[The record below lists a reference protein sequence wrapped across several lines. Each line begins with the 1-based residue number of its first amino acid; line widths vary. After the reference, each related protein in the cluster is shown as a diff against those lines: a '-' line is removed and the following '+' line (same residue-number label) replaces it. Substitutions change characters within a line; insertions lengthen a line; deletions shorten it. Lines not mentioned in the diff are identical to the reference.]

1 MKKTVVI
8 VALNGEQ
15 VKVDKYFCDLCEGIL
30 HARGKGNIDVSKEIL
45 DIFIN
50 IFN

>member
-1 MKKTVVI
+1 MKKSISI
-8 VALNGEQ
+8 VTLNGTSIKAD
-15 VKVDKYFCDLCEGIL
+15 KVFCDLCEGIL